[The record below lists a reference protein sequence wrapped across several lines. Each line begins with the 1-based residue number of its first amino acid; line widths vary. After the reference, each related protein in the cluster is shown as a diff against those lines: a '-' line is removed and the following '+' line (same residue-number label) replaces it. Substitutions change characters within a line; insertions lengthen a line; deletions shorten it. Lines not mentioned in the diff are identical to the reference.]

1 MDSIDP
7 TIQDNSMGEVY
18 NNTNQNI
25 DQQFINQYMKEG
37 QGQSDDLMIFD
48 NDLYI
53 ENSIDNDNSGVTN
66 VDDKKDIQLVEYD
79 HEGKTQRLGRPRNH
93 GLSHIK
99 SGEKDSSKNEV
110 ESKYMRYRLND
121 NPVEGPGSRGGKI
134 DNKVKKGTITGEKL
148 KKMKDDKKQS
158 QLVFSKNGLG
168 LNNSETP
175 DIEKEIKGESGDSD
189 QPKTKK
195 MKVSQSPTPLKLE
208 ISSEIK
214 VPKSSEPES
223 VEPTFDGSASRTTVT
238 SNRSKISRQ
247 FPGPLVPLT
256 YDLYDDTLMT
266 KEKIEEPLAFGFETK
281 KIYYGEDLVFLMSYL
296 LRFQDIIGLG
306 YIGPQDIE
314 EGIGLIRENDDD
326 EEVPPV
332 SDKMNE
338 LFSRLVTLVLNRKTE
353 VNPKYQGKAV
363 SELKAVFNSLGIP
376 KEWRDLNE
384 PYEKFQL
391 DKELFEPVDS
401 NNPEIL
407 IEEYYK
413 PRLLQHYVTP
423 FNDKLGFEKI
433 GFPGISDPNDRLIIL
448 SSLATWTLTSS
459 NEIKS
464 SINETVQKQDIPG
477 DKETYYG
484 SRSILNGFKHSETL
498 TRETNDKISKKNYK
512 EDNEMVAKYV
522 EPISN
527 PLDHGLKFR
536 VEEMV
541 IGDLGFKI
549 GRFYLLKMADEKSG
563 KLSSTKKM
571 QSAWNRDYK
580 NVTSSRFKLYVQD
593 VHGMLTEQFKD
604 EGVEF
609 DSEGN
614 DVIHE
619 RPEGINS
626 FMYEVAS
633 NCKELEA
640 FINHL
645 SSKISKTE
653 IDSII
658 YQPMRNLLEIL
669 SNNLPLL
676 QLQEENLSTANPKLP
691 DRNLK
696 KKKVDYDMT
705 KYRSEEDLENVV
717 IDDNEDEDY
726 EEEEVVIADDDEE
739 DDDYY
744 D

>member
-25 DQQFINQYMKEG
+25 DQQFINQYMKDG

-53 ENSIDNDNSGVTN
+53 ENSIDNDNPAVN
-66 VDDKKDIQLVEYD
+66 NAEDKKDIQLVEYD

-134 DNKVKKGTITGEKL
+134 DNRVKKGTITGEKL
-148 KKMKDDKKQS
+148 KKMKDEKKQA
-158 QLVFSKNGLG
+158 QLVFGKNGLS
-168 LNNSETP
+168 LNKSETP
-175 DIEKEIKGESGDSD
+175 ESGDQPSD
-189 QPKTKK
+189 TTEGEPKQKK
-195 MKVSQSPTPLKLE
+195 IKVSQSPTSPKLE
-208 ISSEIK
+208 ILEF
-214 VPKSSEPES
+214 KSKSTKPIDPI
-223 VEPTFDGSASRTTVT
+223 EPTFDGSASRTTVT
-238 SNRSKISRQ
+238 SNKSKISRQ

-256 YDLYDDTLMT
+256 YDLYDDTLIA
-266 KEKIEEPLAFGFETK
+266 KEKIDEPLALGYETK
-281 KIYYGEDLVFLMSYL
+281 KIYYGEDLIFLMSYL

-314 EGIGLIRENDDD
+314 EGIGLVRENENE

-363 SELKAVFNSLGIP
+363 SELKAVFTNLGIP
-376 KEWRDLNE
+376 KEWRDMNE

-391 DKELFEPVDS
+391 DKELFDPVDI
-401 NNPEIL
+401 NYPEIL

-464 SINETVQKQDIPG
+464 YFTDLVQKQDIPG
-477 DKETYYG
+477 DKETFYA
-484 SRSILNGFKHSETL
+484 SRSVLNGFKHSETL
-498 TRETNDKISKKNYK
+498 TRETNDKIAKKNYK

-527 PLDHGLKFR
+527 PLEHGLKFR

-571 QSAWNRDYK
+571 QNAWNRDYK
-580 NVTSSRFKLYVQD
+580 NINSSRFKLYVQD
-593 VHGMLTEQFKD
+593 VHSMLSEQFKD

-609 DSEGN
+609 DSQGN
-614 DVIHE
+614 EVIHE
-619 RPEGINS
+619 KPEGINS
-626 FMYEVAS
+626 FIYEVAS
-633 NCKELEA
+633 NCKELES

-645 SSKISKTE
+645 SNKISKTE

-658 YQPMRNLLEIL
+658 YKPMRNLLEIL

-676 QLQEENLSTANPKLP
+676 HIQEENFANSNPKLP

-696 KKKVDYDMT
+696 KKKVDYDMS
-705 KYRSEEDLENVV
+705 KYKSEEDLDNVV

-726 EEEEVVIADDDEE
+726 EEEVIIADDDEE

-744 D
+744 E